1 MIFGQ
6 PGDGLPEKVGMAI
19 GLIVTLGV
27 LGIFVVV
34 LSPMFGY

>member
-6 PGDGLPEKVGMAI
+6 PGDGLPEKVGTAI
-19 GLIVTLGV
+19 GMIVVAFV
-27 LGIFVVV
+27 LSIFVVV